1 MKALKI
7 EPDGQTEIVEITGTV
22 EEQNDRIWEIL
33 GGYFDIVRM
42 HDALVLV
49 NDEGLLDG
57 LPINLKA
64 MHISRYPMLVG
75 TALIVGIEDSED
87 GEVFGDCPDY
97 YIRKYA

>member
-57 LPINLKA
+57 LPVNLKA

-87 GEVFGDCPDY
+87 GEVFGDCPDHY
-97 YIRKYA
+97 LTRWA

>member
-7 EPDGQTEIVEITGTV
+7 EPNGQTEIVEITGTV

-57 LPINLKA
+57 LPVNLKA
-64 MHISRYPMLVG
+64 MHISGYPMLVG

-87 GEVFGDCPDY
+87 GEVFADCPDHY
-97 YIRKYA
+97 LTRCA

>member
-7 EPDGQTEIVEITGTV
+7 EPNGQTEIVEITGTV

-49 NDEGLLDG
+49 
-57 LPINLKA
+57 
-64 MHISRYPMLVG
+64 G

-87 GEVFGDCPDY
+87 GEVFEDCPDY